1 MDKRSSA
8 ILRLLIES
16 DMYLSIEE
24 LASSLNVSK
33 RTIYNDI
40 EKINHWLTDEYGSQ
54 IEKVRGKG
62 IFIRD
67 KVKLEIR
74 SSIDRENISYYEY
87 SKEERYAWIFLLLSL
102 DINTPYF
109 IDSFQSLFKVS
120 RNTVIDDIK
129 QVRKSINNQG
139 ISITSSISDGY
150 LVEGNEI
157 VIRQMIMD
165 SIKHLSS
172 HAQYLTEKNLQLNLL
187 EKLFSPSDI
196 HLVENLLSAYEK
208 SSGIGITEDIRPLIS
223 TWMLCFYQ
231 RMRNGK
237 SLYLNHSEK
246 EAIKAAPEFR
256 MADNIFEQIF
266 GTFTEDESVYFTRIL
281 LGAKIRFSK
290 PSDYETENILKLESI
305 VNTLIDNFQ
314 QKAAVIF
321 PEKHSLYQNL
331 LLHMKPAYYRIK
343 YHINISNPLTDKIKQ
358 EYKEIFSITR
368 EIIQPLEKLIGQKI
382 NDDELAYISIHFGGW
397 LKRNALTV
405 NERILRVMIVCPN
418 GIGTSRIMEN
428 QMINLLPEY
437 EIVSLFAE
445 KDYEKLGSLAS
456 TVDFVVSSVP
466 LEHKGV
472 PVIVVNPLF
481 SEQDKETLLTHGKL
495 DEYTHRQNEMP
506 KADTLLDIIGQYAEI
521 KDSETLKEKIIEY
534 LSPTVNIE
542 SEVHK
547 PLLKDLLT
555 PNRIQIIDT
564 VENWEAG
571 IDIAS
576 RPLSEDDCIAYSYV
590 TAMKNLINDKGTY
603 MVTSDSI
610 AFPHALPADG
620 VKHTGMSLLLVKNSI
635 KIKDKP
641 VKLFIVLASEDN
653 ENHLKAMGQLTTILS
668 DKTRKNNILN
678 AQNQHEIIKA
688 LNFSKDRGDGNH
700 EIPDRKTDRC

>member
-8 ILRLLIES
+8 ILRLLAES
-16 DMYLSIEE
+16 DKYLSIEE
-24 LASSLNVSK
+24 LAGALNVSK

-40 EKINHWLTDEYGSQ
+40 EKIDHWLTDVHGSQ
-54 IEKVRGKG
+54 IEKVHGMG
-62 IFIRD
+62 ISIPA
-67 KVKLEIR
+67 KVKAAIR
-74 SSIDRENISYYEY
+74 SPADRESVSYYEY
-87 SKEERYAWIFLLLSL
+87 SKEERHAWIFLRLSL

-109 IDSFQSLFKVS
+109 IDSFQSLFNVS

-129 QVRKSINNQG
+129 QVRKCINKQG
-139 ISITSSISDGY
+139 ISIRSSISEGY

-157 VIRQMIMD
+157 GIRQMIMD
-165 SIKHLSS
+165 SVQNLSS
-172 HAQYLTEKNLQLNLL
+172 NAGHSTEKDLQINMQ
-187 EKLFSPSDI
+187 EKLFTPSDI
-196 HLVENLLSAYEK
+196 HLVGNLLSAYEEK
-208 SSGIGITEDIRPLIS
+208 SGVGITEDIRPLIS

-237 SLYLNHSEK
+237 TLYLEHSEK
-246 EAIKAAPEFR
+246 EAIKAAPEFKI
-256 MADNIFEQIF
+256 ANSIFEQFF

-290 PSDYETENILKLESI
+290 SSDYETENILNLESI
-305 VNTLIDNFQ
+305 INILIDSFQ
-314 QKAAVIF
+314 QKAAVTF

-358 EYKEIFSITR
+358 DYKEIFSITR
-368 EIIQPLEKLIGQKI
+368 GIVQPLEKLVGQKV
-382 NDDELAYISIHFGGW
+382 NDDELAYIAIHFGGW

-405 NERILRVMIVCPN
+405 NERILRIMIVCPN

-445 KDYEKLGSLAS
+445 KDYEGLDSLAS

-466 LEHKGV
+466 LEDKGV

-481 SEQDKETLLTHGKL
+481 SSKDKETLLTHGKL
-495 DEYTHRQNEMP
+495 DDYTYRQNEMP
-506 KADTLLDIIGQYAEI
+506 KVDTLLDIIAQYAEI
-521 KDSETLKEKIIEY
+521 KDSESLKEKIIKY
-534 LSPTVNIE
+534 LAPTVNTEPDIQ
-542 SEVHK
+542 K

-555 PNRIQIIDT
+555 PDRIQVVNT
-564 VENWEAG
+564 VEDWENA

-576 RPLSEDDCIAYSYV
+576 GPLIEDECIAYSYV
-590 TAMKNLINDKGTY
+590 TAMKKLINDKGTY

-620 VKHTGMSLLLVKNSI
+620 VRHTGMSLLLVKNSI
-635 KIKDKP
+635 EIKDKP

-653 ENHLKAMGQLTTILS
+653 EKHLKAMGQLTGILS
-668 DKTRKNNILN
+668 DRTRKNYILN
-678 AQNQHEIIKA
+678 AEDRREIIKV
-688 LNFSKDRGDGNH
+688 LNFNEGKGDGNH
-700 EIPDRKTDRC
+700 EIPDRETDRR